1 MKHLH
6 KFASVLLALV
16 MALSLMVPA
25 FATENETGAP
35 DVSGDTTE
43 STGTAHITVPD
54 LSGHTYTAYQIF
66 TGTQV
71 ANGTDAQKLQLA
83 DIKWGSGINN
93 ESFLTALIELN
104 ITKDVDGTSTNI
116 FTMSMTADQVAEA
129 MSGVSDADAIRIAQA
144 AYDARITAPGAG
156 TELESGSNTL
166 ETGYYLIV
174 DTTKLTGENAVS
186 NAALLQ
192 VVGDLDIKVKVEVPQ
207 VEKKVKEDSTGDFG
221 KAADYA
227 IGDTVPFQFLSAVP
241 NMDEFEKYVYIFH
254 DVMDEGLTF
263 NAESVE
269 VKIDGIVIDKSN
281 YEVVTNAD
289 GLAHGEG
296 ENAKTCTFEIRFDD
310 LKTVSGVKKG
320 QQVVISFTAT
330 LNEKANV
337 GTVSGNS
344 NKVHLEYS
352 NNPDDS
358 GSGNPSTGETPEN
371 EVLVFTYELDTTK
384 VDGQNDNKK
393 LKDAEF
399 HLSRE
404 VVVTEA
410 QGDTP
415 AVTETQWA
423 VVNDKGKITRWVKAE
438 ADAEGY
444 VAADAKD
451 NLNGVAYAGSVL
463 KSGDDG
469 IFKVLGLDEG
479 TYKLLETKAPAGYNT
494 PKDPFTVTVT
504 RDGFD
509 KVTKKPTNL
518 GVKIGEVKGT
528 VSDNGTLNVSVQNN
542 AGATLPET
550 GGIGTTIFY
559 IVGGLLTVGAVVLLV
574 TKKRMSVDSDK

>member
-25 FATENETGAP
+25 FASEGEPNPAPQETA
-35 DVSGDTTE
+35 TL
-43 STGTAHITVPD
+43 TVPD
-54 LSGHTYTAYQIF
+54 RSNHSYTAYQIF
-66 TGTQV
+66 SGTQ
-71 ANGTDAQKLQLA
+71 AESEGALA
-83 DIKWGSGINN
+83 DVQWGSGIDST
-93 ESFLTALIELN
+93 SFLAKLVALGYKEIGSDDTE
-104 ITKDVDGTSTNI
+104 KAV
-116 FTMSMTADQVAEA
+116 FTESMTAAQVAEGSA
-129 MSGVSDADAIRIAQA
+129 KYASKSAQANAIAQA
-144 AYDARITAPGAG
+144 AYEARKTEPDDAGIKLGEE
-156 TELESGSNTL
+156 TELD
-166 ETGYYLIV
+166 TGYYVIV
-174 DTTKLTGENAVS
+174 DTTTFVDGQTNTVV

-192 VVGDLDIKVKVEVPQ
+192 LTDDITIETKVSVPSVDKEVQ
-207 VEKKVKEDSTGDFG
+207 ENSTGNYGD
-221 KAADYA
+221 AADYS
-227 IGDTVPFQFLSAVP
+227 IGDDVPFQFISAVP
-241 NMDEFEKYVYIFH
+241 DMTQFETYKYVFH
-254 DVMDEGLTF
+254 DTMVEGLTF
-263 NAESVE
+263 NKDSVE
-269 VKIDGIVIDKSN
+269 ISINGGTPISETLYK
-281 YEVVTNAD
+281 VVTKEEDANLD
-289 GLAHGEG
+289 
-296 ENAKTCTFEIRFDD
+296 CTFEIRFEN
-310 LKTVSGVKKG
+310 LKSAVATERAVAGNP
-320 QQVVISFTAT
+320 ITITFTAK
-330 LNEKANV
+330 LNEKAVV
-337 GTVSGNS
+337 GSMGNS
-344 NKVHLEYS
+344 NKVKLEYS
-352 NNPDDS
+352 NNPNDS
-358 GSGNPSTGETPEN
+358 GDGDPSTGETPED

-438 ADAEGY
+438 TNAEGY

-469 IFKVLGLDEG
+469 IFKVLGLDEV

-504 RDGFD
+504 RGSFD

-518 GVKIGEVKGT
+518 DVKIGEVKGT